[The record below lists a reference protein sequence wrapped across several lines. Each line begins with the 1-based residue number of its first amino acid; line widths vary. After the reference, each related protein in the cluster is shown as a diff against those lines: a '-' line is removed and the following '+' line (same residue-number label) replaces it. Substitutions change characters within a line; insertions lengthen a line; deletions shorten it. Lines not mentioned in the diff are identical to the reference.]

1 MSHLERRAN
10 RWYAVLTIPKEVR
23 PKLGGKIRFVKSTG
37 TTDKRVAQ
45 PRAYALVA
53 EWKDQIAK
61 AQGNDEPGESFFDGI
76 LEYRQ
81 QLEALR
87 RSNEIDHYEALAGA
101 IINKAE
107 KLDDHG
113 QPENAQRM
121 ARVALGEQTP
131 IAPEL
136 VEWRHNLHLS
146 QKTIEQMEKD
156 AKRMAHYFEITEA
169 ISTESVREWAKT
181 LMAPKEQDGHGY
193 GVSSVKRCF
202 STARSVWH
210 HLQETGKAPT
220 DREPFKLPTFVLR
233 QERAASA
240 SKTRQGTKGWI
251 PFESINV
258 VRLHR
263 AAMDDGDHS
272 LADLIVL
279 GMFTGARIEELCS
292 LRTSESSLDRLRV
305 TDSKTDAGIREIPV
319 HSELKPTINRLL
331 AESKDGY
338 LLSGLT
344 FNKYGDRSNA
354 IGKRFGRLKAR
365 HGFGSTYVFHSI
377 RKTVVTLLED
387 AGVSENLTADIV
399 GHEKPRVAYGL
410 YSGGHS
416 LKSKQEAIEL
426 IHYPIWPATG
436 LQ

>member
-45 PRAYALVA
+45 SRAYALVA

-61 AQGNDEPGESFFDGI
+61 AQGNDEPGGSFFDGV

-81 QLEALR
+81 QLEELR
-87 RSNEIDHYEALAGA
+87 RSNDLQHYEALAGS
-101 IINKAE
+101 ITSKAE
-107 KLDDHG
+107 KLDSQGNHED
-113 QPENAQRM
+113 AQRL
-121 ARVALGEQTP
+121 ASVALGEQTP
-131 IAPEL
+131 ITPEL
-136 VEWRHNLHLS
+136 VEWRSNIHLK
-146 QKTIEQMEKD
+146 QKTVEQMEKD
-156 AKRMAHYFEITEA
+156 AKRMANYFEVIEA
-169 ISTESVREWAKT
+169 INTESVRKWAKA

-193 GVSSVKRCF
+193 GVSSVRRCF
-202 STARSVWH
+202 TTARNVWH

-220 DREPFKLPTFVLR
+220 DREPFKLPSFVLR
-233 QERAASA
+233 QERASSA
-240 SKTRQGTKGWI
+240 SKAREGTKGWI
-251 PFESINV
+251 PFDPIDV
-258 VRLHR
+258 VSLHR
-263 AAMDDGDHS
+263 AAMDGGDHS
-272 LADLIVL
+272 LADLIDL

-292 LRTSESSLDRLRV
+292 LRTDDSSTDRLRV

-319 HSELKPTINRLL
+319 HHELKPTIKRLL

-365 HGFGSTYVFHSI
+365 HGFGSTFVFHSI

-399 GHEKPRVAYGL
+399 GHEKPRVTYGL

-416 LKSKQEAIEL
+416 LKSKREAIEL
-426 IHYPIWPATG
+426 INYPT
-436 LQ
+436 

>member
-1 MSHLERRAN
+1 
-10 RWYAVLTIPKEVR
+10 VLTIPKEVR

-61 AQGNDEPGESFFDGI
+61 AQGNDEPGESFFDGV

-81 QLEALR
+81 QLDELR
-87 RSNEIDHYEALAGA
+87 RNNELDHYEALAGA
-101 IINKAE
+101 ITDKAE
-107 KLDDHG
+107 KLDHQG
-113 QPENAQRM
+113 QPENAQLL
-121 ARVALGEQTP
+121 ASVALGSQTP

-136 VEWRHNLHLS
+136 IEWRNNLHLK
-146 QKTIEQMEKD
+146 QKTAEQMEKD
-156 AKRMAHYFEITEA
+156 ATRMAHYFEIIEV

-202 STARSVWH
+202 SAARSVWH
-210 HLQETGKAPT
+210 HLQEIGKAPT
-220 DREPFKLPTFVLR
+220 DREPFKLPSFVLR
-233 QERAASA
+233 QERASSA
-240 SKTRQGTKGWI
+240 SKARHGSKGWAA
-251 PFESINV
+251 FESIDV

-263 AAMDDGDHS
+263 AAMDDGDRA

-292 LRTSESSLDRLRV
+292 LRSDASSPDRLRI
-305 TDSKTDAGIREIPV
+305 TDSKTDAWIREIPV
-319 HSELKPTINRLL
+319 HRELKPTINRLL

-365 HGFGSTYVFHSI
+365 HGFGSTFVFHSI

-399 GHEKPRVAYGL
+399 GHEKPRVTYGL

-416 LKSKQEAIEL
+416 LKSKHEAIAL
-426 IHYPIWPATG
+426 IHYPT
-436 LQ
+436 